1 MKRWFWTLD
10 ALVVISFVVIGAD
23 THGFTYGI
31 AEILRVAVPFLIVLG
46 GGIIALRAWKRPL
59 SLPNGFLLGATTL
72 GGGMLLRQYVWS
84 DGTART
90 FVLVSGAYFVA
101 LMVGWRLVVHAIVW
115 LRNRTWSADAI
126 T

>member
-10 ALVVISFVVIGAD
+10 GLAVISFVVIGAD

-31 AEILRVAVPFLIVLG
+31 AEIFRVAMPFLIALG
-46 GGIIALRAWKRPL
+46 GGIIALRVWKRPL
-59 SLPNGFLLGATTL
+59 SLFNGFLLGATTL
-72 GGGMLLRQYVWS
+72 GGGMLLRHHVWS

-115 LRNRTWSADAI
+115 LKIRSLSADAAH
-126 T
+126 